1 MFRGRVSRC
10 FFSWSVIFFTMNHI
24 AILTPI
30 PLEHKAILAHLVSQ
44 TEREVEGSRYVS
56 GQFEGKNGVFN
67 IVTHQTGS
75 GNSTVALATEKTIR
89 LFQPVVV
96 ILAGIAGGI
105 KDVVLGD
112 VVVGTKFYGYESG
125 KETETGF
132 VVRPEA
138 GYYSKDLLAT
148 AQSVAGNDRWQK
160 RVVGGSPEAKVVF
173 GPIAS
178 GDKVIAATD
187 GAVYRLLKQ
196 SFNDT
201 TALEMESIGFG
212 QAMQFHPGIRFGN
225 IRGISDLLEGKSH
238 ADAGGSQERAAANMA
253 AFIFEMLDQLDIS
266 QFKIMGM
273 DLKELAKQMLEMA
286 LPITKMEAGG
296 QDFSRTTSESAV
308 ALWQKV
314 KSLLA
319 EEYNALKNAPD
330 DADVKAEARIALR
343 HALEGKTALQT
354 ELESLLRE
362 AKKSGNAGV
371 AISDSKNVIQGSN
384 ITVGGDFRLGD
395 NNSVNH
401 HQEHKSTDAV
411 GGDKYIQSAER
422 IEISHHYYG
431 TNEAST
437 PGIAAKNP
445 NRNPVT
451 AEYIQKLQRMIA
463 SGRPEGAIQA
473 VIDLTASR
481 DEEAHLEALQ
491 ISSRWEAMTRKLRIG
506 TIRNEEANVERSQI
520 VAGLLELVGRL

>member
-1 MFRGRVSRC
+1 
-10 FFSWSVIFFTMNHI
+10 MNHI

-30 PLEHKAILAHLVSQ
+30 PLEHHAILAHLVSQ
-44 TEREVEGSRYVS
+44 TERAVDGSRYVS

-96 ILAGIAGGI
+96 ILAGIAGGV

-160 RVVGGSPEAKVVF
+160 RVVGGPPAAKVVF

-212 QAMQFHPGIRFGN
+212 QAMQYHPGIRFLN

-253 AFIFEMLDQLDIS
+253 AFIFDY
-266 QFKIMGM
+266 FG
-273 DLKELAKQMLEMA
+273 
-286 LPITKMEAGG
+286 
-296 QDFSRTTSESAV
+296 
-308 ALWQKV
+308 
-314 KSLLA
+314 
-319 EEYNALKNAPD
+319 
-330 DADVKAEARIALR
+330 
-343 HALEGKTALQT
+343 
-354 ELESLLRE
+354 
-362 AKKSGNAGV
+362 
-371 AISDSKNVIQGSN
+371 
-384 ITVGGDFRLGD
+384 
-395 NNSVNH
+395 
-401 HQEHKSTDAV
+401 
-411 GGDKYIQSAER
+411 
-422 IEISHHYYG
+422 
-431 TNEAST
+431 
-437 PGIAAKNP
+437 
-445 NRNPVT
+445 
-451 AEYIQKLQRMIA
+451 
-463 SGRPEGAIQA
+463 
-473 VIDLTASR
+473 
-481 DEEAHLEALQ
+481 
-491 ISSRWEAMTRKLRIG
+491 
-506 TIRNEEANVERSQI
+506 
-520 VAGLLELVGRL
+520 

>member
-1 MFRGRVSRC
+1 
-10 FFSWSVIFFTMNHI
+10 MNHI

-30 PLEHKAILAHLVSQ
+30 PLEHHAILAHLVSQ
-44 TEREVEGSRYVS
+44 TERAVDGSRYVS

-96 ILAGIAGGI
+96 ILAGIAGGV

-160 RVVGGSPEAKVVF
+160 RVVGGPTGAKVIF

-178 GDKVIAATD
+178 GDKVIAATA

-212 QAMQFHPGIRFGN
+212 QAMQYYPGIRFLN

-253 AFIFEMLDQLDIS
+253 AFIFELLDQLDIS
-266 QFKIMGM
+266 QIKPM
-273 DLKELAKQMLEMA
+273 
-286 LPITKMEAGG
+286 
-296 QDFSRTTSESAV
+296 
-308 ALWQKV
+308 
-314 KSLLA
+314 
-319 EEYNALKNAPD
+319 
-330 DADVKAEARIALR
+330 
-343 HALEGKTALQT
+343 
-354 ELESLLRE
+354 
-362 AKKSGNAGV
+362 
-371 AISDSKNVIQGSN
+371 
-384 ITVGGDFRLGD
+384 
-395 NNSVNH
+395 
-401 HQEHKSTDAV
+401 
-411 GGDKYIQSAER
+411 
-422 IEISHHYYG
+422 
-431 TNEAST
+431 AST
-437 PGIAAKNP
+437 PGSPDKKPDQNP
-445 NRNPVT
+445 AT
-451 AEYIQKLQRMIA
+451 AEYIQKLQRLIA
-463 SGRPEGAIQA
+463 SGRPEAAIQS
-473 VIDLTASR
+473 VINFTASR
-481 DEEAHLEALQ
+481 DEDAHLEALQ
-491 ISSRWEAMTRKLRIG
+491 ISSRWEAMARKLRIG
-506 TIRNEEANVERSQI
+506 TIRNDEATVERSQI
-520 VAGLLELVGRL
+520 VAGLLELVGRLEHDN